1 MESAASL
8 KHRLA
13 VRIKDLRT
21 RRNLSLEQL
30 AQLSGVSRSMISL
43 IERAEASPTANVL
56 DRLAASLGVTLAAL
70 FTDDTSA
77 DATPLAR
84 HADQLL
90 WRDPETGYVRRN
102 LSPAGYP
109 SPIELVEVVL
119 PPRARVAYDAG
130 ARVSIVQQ
138 QVWLIEGALEITLGD
153 AVHRLAPGDCLAMR
167 VDRPIVFRN
176 PGRTR
181 SRHLVALTSEAT
193 R

>member
-1 MESAASL
+1 MDDAPLEQ
-8 KHRLA
+8 RLA
-13 VRIKDLRT
+13 GRIRELRT
-21 RRNLSLEQL
+21 RRDLSLEQL

-70 FTDDTSA
+70 FADGERA
-77 DATPLAR
+77 DAAPLAR
-84 HADQLL
+84 HAVQPV
-90 WRDPETGYVRRN
+90 WRDPETGYLRRN
-102 LSPAGYP
+102 LSPPGYP
-109 SPIELVEVVL
+109 SPIELVEVML

-130 ARVSIVQQ
+130 ARVSVVEQ
-138 QVWLIEGALEITLGD
+138 QVWLIEGALEVTIGD

-167 VDRPIVFRN
+167 LDRPIAFRN

-181 SRHLVALTSEAT
+181 SRHLVALTSESA

>member
-1 MESAASL
+1 MEDASL
-8 KHRLA
+8 EQRLA
-13 VRIKDLRT
+13 ARIRDLRAS
-21 RRNLSLEQL
+21 RDLSLEQL

-70 FTDDTSA
+70 FADDARA

-84 HADQLL
+84 HADQAV
-90 WRDPETGYVRRN
+90 WRDPETGYLRRN

-109 SPIELVEVVL
+109 SPIELVEVEL

-130 ARVSIVQQ
+130 ARVNVVQQ
-138 QVWLIEGALEITLGD
+138 QVWLIEGSLEITLGD

-167 VDRPIVFRN
+167 VDRPIAFRN

-181 SRHLVALTSEAT
+181 SRHLVSLTTESA